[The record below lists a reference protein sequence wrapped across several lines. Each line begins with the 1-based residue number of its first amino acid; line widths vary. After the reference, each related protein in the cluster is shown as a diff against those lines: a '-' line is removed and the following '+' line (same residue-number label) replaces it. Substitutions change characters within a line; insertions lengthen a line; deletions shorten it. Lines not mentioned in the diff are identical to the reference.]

1 MRIFLRYMI
10 MFLPILWL
18 KTKTKFRLKISFC
31 SKIGRLLF
39 VKVGKFS
46 DIVVSSHFL
55 CRNNVTLKA
64 EHKGRIIIGD
74 NVFINSNTSIVAV
87 QSDII
92 IGDNTLIGDNVTI
105 INHNHLKG
113 NNNFSSSEIVIGHN
127 VWIGSHCV
135 ILEGVAIGDNCII
148 AAGSVITKSIPK
160 NTKVI
165 QKRVNSFYENL

>member
-64 EHKGRIIIGD
+64 EHKGR
-74 NVFINSNTSIVAV
+74 
-87 QSDII
+87 II